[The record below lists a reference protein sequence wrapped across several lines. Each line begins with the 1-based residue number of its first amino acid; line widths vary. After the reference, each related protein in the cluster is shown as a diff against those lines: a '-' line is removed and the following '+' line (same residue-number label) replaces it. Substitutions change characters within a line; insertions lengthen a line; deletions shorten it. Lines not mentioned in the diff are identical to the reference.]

1 MAKKPPPKKTF
12 TWEITLIRER
22 GRFLGYVD
30 APDEK
35 TAIKIAI
42 EQFQITNLE
51 QQKRLI
57 VRRGTKRASIG
68 GRSAKRS

>member
-1 MAKKPPPKKTF
+1 MSDAWPRRNPPEQTHR
-12 TWEITLIRER
+12 WEIVQLRER
-22 GRFLGYVD
+22 GRFLGFVD

-57 VRRGTKRASIG
+57 VRRVN
-68 GRSAKRS
+68 